1 VKIKADLHI
10 KIFKNQMKQKET
22 FFTCFV
28 FQFYFIHLV
37 YSFYIKSGHF
47 IFKSMEY
54 LSDRIKS
61 LSVSQTL
68 AMAQKSRELKAK
80 GIDII
85 SLSLGEPD
93 FNTPDYI
100 KEAAKKAIDDNYSKY
115 PPVPGYNDL
124 REAISRKFKEEN
136 GLTYSPDQII
146 VSAGGKHSIINV
158 ILSIINPGDE
168 VIILAPYWVS
178 YYDQV
183 LLAGGKP
190 VIVTAAIENDFKIR
204 PEQLETAITS
214 KTRLIIFNSPSNPTG
229 MVYDRNE
236 MEKIARIVQKHEG
249 LFIMS
254 DEIYE
259 HIIFSGEHV
268 SMASFD
274 FIYDRVIT
282 VNGVSK
288 GYAMTGWRIGYIGAP
303 LWIVKACDKLQGQ
316 FTSGVCSIA
325 QRAALAAIQG
335 KNDSKQ
341 IMKEAFHRR
350 RDLICSLLKEIKGL
364 KVPVPEGA
372 FYVMPDIS
380 YFLGKSDGI
389 TTIVN
394 SDDLALYLL
403 DKAQVAVVGGDAF
416 GAPDCI
422 RISYA
427 TADNLL
433 TEAVKRIKS
442 ALERLH

>member
-1 VKIKADLHI
+1 
-10 KIFKNQMKQKET
+10 
-22 FFTCFV
+22 
-28 FQFYFIHLV
+28 
-37 YSFYIKSGHF
+37 
-47 IFKSMEY
+47 MEH

-80 GIDII
+80 GFDII

-100 KEAAKKAIDDNYSKY
+100 KEAAKKAIDDNYSRY

-124 REAISRKFKEEN
+124 REAISRKFKREN
-136 GLTYSPDQII
+136 GINYTADQIV
-146 VSAGGKHSIINV
+146 VSAGGKHSLINV
-158 ILSIINPGDE
+158 ILSIVNPGEE

-178 YYDQV
+178 YYDQII
-183 LLAGGKP
+183 LAGGKP
-190 VIVTAAIENDFKIR
+190 VVVETTLENDFKVS
-204 PEQLETAITS
+204 PEQLEVVITK

-229 MVYDRNE
+229 MVYTREE
-236 MEKIARIVQKHEG
+236 MEEIARVVQKYQG
-249 LFIMS
+249 LYIIS

-259 HIIFSGEHV
+259 HILFKGEHI

-274 FIYDRVIT
+274 YIYDQVIT

-303 LWIVKACDKLQGQ
+303 VWIAKAVDKLQGQ

-325 QRAALAAIQG
+325 QRAALAAIDG
-335 KNDSKQ
+335 DDGGSRKMMRD
-341 IMKEAFHRR
+341 AFLRR
-350 RDLICSLLKEIKGL
+350 RDLICRLLKDIKGMKV
-364 KVPVPEGA
+364 KVPQGA

-380 YFLGKSDGI
+380 HYFGRSDGETKI
-389 TTIVN
+389 KN
-394 SDDLALYLL
+394 SNDLVLYLL
-403 DKAQVAVVGGDAF
+403 DKAQVALVDGDAF
-416 GAPDCI
+416 GAPNCM

-427 TADNLL
+427 TSDDLL
-433 TEAVKRIKS
+433 VEAVKRMKG
-442 ALERLH
+442 ALDKLK

>member
-1 VKIKADLHI
+1 
-10 KIFKNQMKQKET
+10 
-22 FFTCFV
+22 
-28 FQFYFIHLV
+28 
-37 YSFYIKSGHF
+37 
-47 IFKSMEY
+47 MEY

-61 LSVSQTL
+61 LSVSQTI

-100 KEAAKKAIDDNYSKY
+100 KEAAKQAIDDNYSKY

-124 REAISRKFKEEN
+124 REAISMKFKKEN
-136 GLTYSPDQII
+136 GLNYTREQII
-146 VSAGGKHSIINV
+146 VSAGGKHALINV
-158 ILSIINPGDE
+158 ILSIVNPGDE

-178 YYDQV
+178 YYDQIII
-183 LLAGGKP
+183 AEGKP
-190 VIVTAAIENDFKIR
+190 VVIEAKLDNDFKIS
-204 PEQLETAITS
+204 PEQLESAITS

-236 MEKIARIVQKHEG
+236 MEKIARIVEKHEG
-249 LFIMS
+249 LFIIS

-259 HIIFSGEHV
+259 HIIFEGEHI

-303 LWIVKACDKLQGQ
+303 LWIAEACNKLQGQ

-335 KNDSKQ
+335 TGESQK
-341 IMKEAFHRR
+341 IMKVAFLRR
-350 RDLICSLLKEIKGL
+350 RNLICDLLKEVKGIKL
-364 KVPVPEGA
+364 RVPQGA

-380 YFLGKSDGI
+380 YYLGKSDGHTI
-389 TTIVN
+389 TGS

-403 DKAQVAVVGGDAF
+403 DKAQVATVGGDSF
-416 GAPDCI
+416 GAPNCL

-427 TADNLL
+427 TSDDLL
-433 TEAVKRIKS
+433 IEAVRRIKV
-442 ALERLH
+442 ALEKLK

>member
-1 VKIKADLHI
+1 
-10 KIFKNQMKQKET
+10 
-22 FFTCFV
+22 
-28 FQFYFIHLV
+28 
-37 YSFYIKSGHF
+37 
-47 IFKSMEY
+47 MEY
-54 LSDRIKS
+54 LSDRVKS

-68 AMAQKSRELKAK
+68 AMAQKSRELTSK

-93 FNTPDYI
+93 FNTPDYV

-115 PPVPGYNDL
+115 PPVPGYADL
-124 REAISRKFKEEN
+124 REAISKKFKEEN
-136 GLTYSPDQII
+136 GITYSPEQVI
-146 VSAGGKHSIINV
+146 VSAGAKHSLINV
-158 ILSIINPGDE
+158 ILSIVNPGDE

-178 YYDQV
+178 YYDHIIF
-183 LLAGGKP
+183 AEGKP
-190 VIVTAAIENDFKIR
+190 VVIKANLENNFKIE
-204 PEQLETAITS
+204 PEQLEASITK

-229 MVYDRNE
+229 MVYDRKE
-236 MEKIARIVQKHEG
+236 MEKIARVVEKHEG
-249 LFIMS
+249 VFLIS

-259 HIIFSGEHV
+259 DIIFTGEHV

-274 FIYDRVIT
+274 FIHERVIT

-303 LWIVKACDKLQGQ
+303 LWIAKACNKLQGQ

-335 KNDSKQ
+335 KGESQK
-341 IMKEAFHRR
+341 IMKAAFLRR
-350 RDLICSLLKEIKGL
+350 RDLICGLLKEIRGI
-364 KVPVPEGA
+364 KVSIPQGA

-380 YFLGKSDGI
+380 FYLGKSDGETKI
-389 TTIVN
+389 AN

-403 DKAQVAVVGGDAF
+403 DKARVATVGGVAF
-416 GAPDCI
+416 GAPECI

-427 TADNLL
+427 TSDNLL
-433 TEAVKRIKS
+433 IEAVKRIKG
-442 ALERLH
+442 ALEKLN

>member
-1 VKIKADLHI
+1 
-10 KIFKNQMKQKET
+10 
-22 FFTCFV
+22 
-28 FQFYFIHLV
+28 
-37 YSFYIKSGHF
+37 
-47 IFKSMEY
+47 MEY
-54 LSDRIKS
+54 LSDRVKS

-100 KEAAKKAIDDNYSKY
+100 KEAAKKAIDENFSKY
-115 PPVPGYNDL
+115 PPVPGYADL
-124 REAISRKFKEEN
+124 REAISKKFKEEN
-136 GLTYSPDQII
+136 GINYSPEQII
-146 VSAGGKHSIINV
+146 VSAGGKHSLINV
-158 ILSIINPGDE
+158 ILSIVNPGDE

-178 YYDQV
+178 YYDQIII
-183 LLAGGKP
+183 AEGKP
-190 VIVTAAIENDFKIR
+190 VIIEAKLENDFKIK
-204 PEQLETAITS
+204 PEQLEAAITS

-229 MVYDRNE
+229 MVYNRNE
-236 MEKIARIVQKHEG
+236 MEKIARVVEKHEG
-249 LFIMS
+249 VFIIS

-259 HIIFSGEHV
+259 HIIFTGEHI

-274 FIYDRVIT
+274 FIYDKVIT

-303 LWIVKACDKLQGQ
+303 LWIAKACNKLQGQ

-335 KNDSKQ
+335 KSDTHQ
-341 IMKEAFHRR
+341 VMKEAFLRR
-350 RDLICSLLKEIKGL
+350 RNLICGLLKEIIGI
-364 KVPVPEGA
+364 KVRIPLGA

-380 YFLGKSDGI
+380 FYFGKSDGVTKI
-389 TTIVN
+389 TN

-403 DKAQVAVVGGDAF
+403 DKAQVATVGGDAF
-416 GAPDCI
+416 GAPECL

-427 TADNLL
+427 TSDELIV
-433 TEAVKRIKS
+433 EAIRRIKG
-442 ALERLH
+442 ALEKLI

>member
-1 VKIKADLHI
+1 
-10 KIFKNQMKQKET
+10 
-22 FFTCFV
+22 
-28 FQFYFIHLV
+28 
-37 YSFYIKSGHF
+37 
-47 IFKSMEY
+47 MEH

-136 GLTYSPDQII
+136 GINYTPEQIV
-146 VSAGGKHSIINV
+146 VSAGGKHSLINV
-158 ILSIINPGDE
+158 ILSIVNPGEE
-168 VIILAPYWVS
+168 VILLAPYWVS
-178 YYDQV
+178 YFDQI

-190 VIVTAAIENDFKIR
+190 VIIETTLDNDFKLL
-204 PEQLETAITS
+204 PEQLEVVIS
-214 KTRLIIFNSPSNPTG
+214 RKTRLVIFNSPSNPTG
-229 MVYDRNE
+229 MVYTREE
-236 MEKIARIVQKHEG
+236 MAEIAKIIEKHEG
-249 LFIMS
+249 LYIIS

-259 HIIFSGEHV
+259 HILFKGEHV
-268 SMASFD
+268 SMASFGS
-274 FIYDRVIT
+274 IYDRVIT

-303 LWIVKACDKLQGQ
+303 VWLAKAVDKLQGQ

-325 QRAALAAIQG
+325 QRAALAAIKSDDGSRQ
-335 KNDSKQ
+335 KMRD
-341 IMKEAFHRR
+341 AFLRR
-350 RDLICSLLKEIKGL
+350 RDIVCKQLKEIKGL
-364 KVPVPEGA
+364 KLKVPQGA

-380 YFLGKSDGI
+380 YYLGKSDGEVSI
-389 TTIVN
+389 RT

-416 GAPDCI
+416 GAPNCI

-427 TADNLL
+427 TSDELL
-433 TEAVKRIKS
+433 IEAVKRIKG
-442 ALERLH
+442 ALERLK

>member
-1 VKIKADLHI
+1 
-10 KIFKNQMKQKET
+10 
-22 FFTCFV
+22 
-28 FQFYFIHLV
+28 
-37 YSFYIKSGHF
+37 
-47 IFKSMEY
+47 MEY
-54 LSDRIKS
+54 LSERIKS

-115 PPVPGYNDL
+115 PPVPGYDDLRKAISKKFKDENDL
-124 REAISRKFKEEN
+124 N
-136 GLTYSPDQII
+136 YSPDQII
-146 VSAGGKHSIINV
+146 VSAGGKHSLINV
-158 ILSIINPGDE
+158 ILSIVNPGEE
-168 VIILAPYWVS
+168 VVILAPYWVS
-178 YYDQV
+178 YYDQIII
-183 LLAGGKP
+183 AEGKP
-190 VIVTAAIENDFKIR
+190 VIIEAKLENDFKIR
-204 PEQLETAITS
+204 PDQLEAAITS

-229 MVYDRNE
+229 MVYDRKE
-236 MEKIARIVQKHEG
+236 MENIARVVEKHEG
-249 LFIMS
+249 VFIIS

-259 HIIFSGEHV
+259 HIIFEGEHV

-303 LWIVKACDKLQGQ
+303 LWIARACNKLQGQ

-335 KNDSKQ
+335 TGESQK
-341 IMKEAFHRR
+341 IMKDAFLRR
-350 RDLICSLLKEIKGL
+350 RDLLCNLLKDVKGL
-364 KVPVPEGA
+364 KVRVPQGA
-372 FYVMPDIS
+372 FYLMPDIS
-380 YFLGKSDGI
+380 YYLGKSDGETGI
-389 TTIVN
+389 NT

-403 DKAQVAVVGGDAF
+403 EKAQVATVGGDAF
-416 GAPDCI
+416 GAPDCL

-427 TADNLL
+427 TSDDLL
-433 TEAVKRIKS
+433 VEAVKRIKVV
-442 ALERLH
+442 LEKLR

>member
-1 VKIKADLHI
+1 
-10 KIFKNQMKQKET
+10 
-22 FFTCFV
+22 
-28 FQFYFIHLV
+28 
-37 YSFYIKSGHF
+37 
-47 IFKSMEY
+47 MEY

-61 LSVSQTL
+61 LAVSQTL
-68 AMAQKSRELKAK
+68 AMAQKSRELKAR

-115 PPVPGYNDL
+115 PPVPGYDDL
-124 REAISRKFKEEN
+124 RKAISRKFNDEN
-136 GLTYSPDQII
+136 GLTYSPEQVI
-146 VSAGGKHSIINV
+146 VSAGGKHSLINV
-158 ILSIINPGDE
+158 ILSIVNSGDE

-178 YYDQV
+178 YYDQII
-183 LLAGGKP
+183 LAEGKP
-190 VIVTAAIENDFKIR
+190 VIIGAKLENDFKIK
-204 PEQLETAITS
+204 PEQLEAAITS

-229 MVYDRNE
+229 MVYDRSE
-236 MEKIARIVQKHEG
+236 MEKIADIVAGHEG
-249 LFIMS
+249 VFVIS

-259 HIIFSGEHV
+259 HIIFEGEHV
-268 SMASFD
+268 SMASFSN
-274 FIYDRVIT
+274 IYDRVIT

-303 LWIVKACDKLQGQ
+303 LWIAKACNKLQGQ

-335 KNDSKQ
+335 SGDSQK
-341 IMKEAFHRR
+341 IMREAFLRR
-350 RDLICSLLKEIKGL
+350 RDLICSLLSEVNGL
-364 KVPVPEGA
+364 KVRIPQGA

-380 YFLGKSDGI
+380 YYIGKSDGETVI
-389 TTIVN
+389 GT

-403 DKAQVAVVGGDAF
+403 DKAQVATVGGDAF
-416 GAPDCI
+416 GAPECI

-427 TADNLL
+427 TSDDLL
-433 TEAVKRIKS
+433 VEAVKRIAV
-442 ALERLH
+442 ALGKLK

>member
-1 VKIKADLHI
+1 
-10 KIFKNQMKQKET
+10 
-22 FFTCFV
+22 
-28 FQFYFIHLV
+28 
-37 YSFYIKSGHF
+37 
-47 IFKSMEY
+47 MEY

-80 GIDII
+80 GFDII

-93 FNTPDYI
+93 FETPDYI
-100 KEAAKKAIDDNYSKY
+100 KEAAKKAIDENYTKY

-124 REAISRKFKEEN
+124 REAISKKFKEEN
-136 GLTYSPDQII
+136 GINYTPDQII
-146 VSAGGKHSIINV
+146 VSAGGKHSLINV
-158 ILSIINPGDE
+158 ILSIVNPGDE

-178 YYDQV
+178 YYDQI

-190 VIVTAAIENDFKIR
+190 VVVEATLENDFKIN
-204 PEQLETAITS
+204 PNHLEAAITS

-229 MVYDRNE
+229 MVYTRKE
-236 MEKIARIVQKHEG
+236 METIAGIVEKHEG
-249 LFIMS
+249 LFIIS

-259 HIIFSGEHV
+259 HIIFEGEHV

-303 LWIVKACDKLQGQ
+303 LWIAKACNKLQGQ

-335 KNDSKQ
+335 KSNSREVMKQ
-341 IMKEAFHRR
+341 AFLRR
-350 RDLICSLLKEIKGL
+350 RDLICKLLKEVPGM
-364 KVPVPEGA
+364 KVMVPQGA

-380 YFLGKSDGI
+380 FYLGKSDGV
-389 TTIVN
+389 TTIGN

-427 TADNLL
+427 NSDELL
-433 TEAVKRIKS
+433 VESVKRIKS
-442 ALERLH
+442 ALSKLK

>member
-1 VKIKADLHI
+1 
-10 KIFKNQMKQKET
+10 
-22 FFTCFV
+22 
-28 FQFYFIHLV
+28 
-37 YSFYIKSGHF
+37 
-47 IFKSMEY
+47 MEY

-100 KEAAKKAIDDNYSKY
+100 KEAAKKAIDENYSKY
-115 PPVPGYNDL
+115 PPVPGYADL

-136 GLTYSPDQII
+136 GLNYSPDQII
-146 VSAGGKHSIINV
+146 VSAGGKHSLINV
-158 ILSIINPGDE
+158 ILSIVNPGDE

-178 YYDQV
+178 YYDQII
-183 LLAGGKP
+183 LAEGKP
-190 VIVTAAIENDFKIR
+190 VIIKAKLENDFKIR
-204 PEQLETAITS
+204 PEQLENAITS
-214 KTRLIIFNSPSNPTG
+214 KTRLVIFNSPSNPTG

-236 MEKIARIVQKHEG
+236 MEKIARIVEKHEG
-249 LFIMS
+249 LFIIS

-259 HIIFSGEHV
+259 HIIFTGEHI

-303 LWIVKACDKLQGQ
+303 LWIVKACNKLQSQ

-335 KNDSKQ
+335 KGDSRQ
-341 IMKEAFHRR
+341 VMRAAFLRR
-350 RDLICSLLKEIKGL
+350 RDLICGLLKDVKGV
-364 KVPVPEGA
+364 KVGIPQGA

-380 YFLGKSDGI
+380 YYFGKSDGE
-389 TTIVN
+389 TLVTN
-394 SDDLALYLL
+394 SDELALYLL
-403 DKAQVAVVGGDAF
+403 DKAQVATVGGDAF
-416 GAPDCI
+416 GAPECI

-427 TADNLL
+427 NSDELL
-433 TEAVKRIKS
+433 VEAVRRIKA
-442 ALERLH
+442 ALERLN

>member
-1 VKIKADLHI
+1 
-10 KIFKNQMKQKET
+10 
-22 FFTCFV
+22 
-28 FQFYFIHLV
+28 
-37 YSFYIKSGHF
+37 
-47 IFKSMEY
+47 MEY

-68 AMAQKSRELKAK
+68 AMAQKSRELKAI
-80 GIDII
+80 GLDII

-100 KEAAKKAIDDNYSKY
+100 KEAAKKAIDENYTKY
-115 PPVPGYNDL
+115 PPVPGYDDL
-124 REAISRKFKEEN
+124 RDAISRKFREEN
-136 GLTYSPDQII
+136 GIIYSRDQIV
-146 VSAGGKHSIINV
+146 VSAGGKHSLINV

-178 YYDQV
+178 YYDQII
-183 LLAGGKP
+183 LAGGKP
-190 VIVTAAIENDFKIR
+190 VIVESLLENDFKIK
-204 PEQLETAITS
+204 PDQLESAITG

-229 MVYDRNE
+229 MVYSAEE
-236 MEKIARIVQKHEG
+236 MEPIARIVEKHEG
-249 LFIMS
+249 LFIIS

-259 HIIFSGEHV
+259 HIIFEGRHV

-303 LWIVKACDKLQGQ
+303 LWLAKACNKLQGQ

-325 QRAALAAIQG
+325 QRAALAAIEG
-335 KNDSKQ
+335 KDNSRAM
-341 IMKEAFHRR
+341 MKEAFLRR
-350 RDLICSLLKEIKGL
+350 RDLICGLLKEVRGL
-364 KVPVPEGA
+364 KIKVPQGA

-380 YFLGKSDGI
+380 FYLGKSHGNFKI
-389 TTIVN
+389 NN
-394 SDDLALYLL
+394 SDDLALFLL

-427 TADNLL
+427 NSDDLL
-433 TEAVKRIKS
+433 VEAVKRIKT
-442 ALERLH
+442 ALELLN